1 MRDSSKS
8 TAIYNS
14 FKMLNLL
21 NSKPKTVGVFMKVI
35 RQPIVAVLGHVD
47 HGKTT
52 ILDKI
57 RGSAIAA
64 KEAGGITQHIGA
76 TEIPLETIKEICGG
90 LLKQLKAEIKIPG
103 LLFIDTP
110 GHEAFTTLRKRGGA
124 LADLAI
130 LVVDIIEGFK
140 PQTYEAIE
148 ILKTYKTPF
157 LVAANKIDK
166 IHGWIPFENY
176 PFSHSIQKQSD
187 KVKYELESKI
197 YEIVAKLNELGFN
210 ADRFDRVRDFTR
222 EVAIVPVSGKTGEG
236 IPELLMLLVG
246 LSQAFL
252 RRELEI
258 TPEMP
263 AKGTVLEVKEE
274 HGLGVTVDVI
284 IYDGHIKRGD
294 TIVVGSIESK
304 PIVTRVKALLKPRPL
319 EEIRFST
326 RKFINVKEVYAAS
339 GVKIAAPNL
348 ENALAG
354 SPLIV
359 ANKNVEKAV
368 EEVKK
373 EIEEIRIKTDKLG
386 LVLKA
391 DTLGSLEALVNMLK
405 RLNVPIRYADVGDIS
420 RKDVFEAENV
430 TDKKLACIIG
440 FNVRVRKDAEEL
452 AKKKGIKILT
462 GNIIYKIVEDYENYL
477 KEVEEEEKRK
487 IFEKLPRPAVIK
499 ILPGYVFRHSKPAI
513 VGIEVLAGTL
523 RKRVRLAKDGKII
536 GLVKDMQENRVSV
549 DEARKGKQLAIAI
562 DNAVVGRNVDEGD
575 ILYTFITREELEML
589 EKYKKFM
596 SEDEIEALEIIKTK
610 IR

>member
-1 MRDSSKS
+1 
-8 TAIYNS
+8 
-14 FKMLNLL
+14 
-21 NSKPKTVGVFMKVI
+21 MKVI

-130 LVVDIIEGFK
+130 LVVDVIEGFK

-148 ILKTYKTPF
+148 ILRTYRTPF

-176 PFSHSIQKQSD
+176 PFSHSIQKQND
-187 KVKYELESKI
+187 KVKYELESKV

-210 ADRFDRVRDFTR
+210 ADRFDRVRDFTK
-222 EVAIVPVSGKTGEG
+222 EVAIVPISGKTGEG

-252 RRELEI
+252 KRELEI

-263 AKGTVLEVKEE
+263 ARGTVLEVKEE
-274 HGLGVTVDVI
+274 HGLGVTIDVI

-294 TIVVGSIESK
+294 TIVVGSIEGE

-319 EEIRFST
+319 EEIRFSS
-326 RKFINVKEVYAAS
+326 RKFINVKEAYAAC
-339 GVKIAAPNL
+339 GVKIAAPKL

-359 ANKNVEKAV
+359 ANKDKKKAV
-368 EEVKK
+368 DEVRK
-373 EIEEIRIKTDKLG
+373 EIEEIKIKTDKLG

-405 RLNVPIRYADVGDIS
+405 KLDVPIRYADVGDIS

-430 TDKKLACIIG
+430 EDKKLACIIG
-440 FNVRVRKDAEEL
+440 FNVKVRKDAEEL
-452 AKKKGIKILT
+452 ARKKGIKILT
-462 GNIIYKIVEDYENYL
+462 GNIIYKLVEDYEEYL
-477 KEVEEEEKRK
+477 KELEEEEKRK

-499 ILPGYVFRHSKPAI
+499 ILPGFIFRHSKPAI

-523 RKRVRLAKDGKII
+523 RKRVRLAKDGRII

-596 SEDEIEALEIIKTK
+596 SEDEIEALNIIKSK
-610 IR
+610 MS

>member
-1 MRDSSKS
+1 
-8 TAIYNS
+8 
-14 FKMLNLL
+14 
-21 NSKPKTVGVFMKVI
+21 MKVI

-90 LLKQLKAEIKIPG
+90 LLRQLKAEIKIPG

-148 ILKTYKTPF
+148 ILRTYKTPF

-166 IHGWIPFENY
+166 IHGWLSFENY

-187 KVKYELESKI
+187 KVKYELESKV

-252 RRELEI
+252 KRELEI

-274 HGLGVTVDVI
+274 HGLGVTIDVI

-294 TIVVGSIESK
+294 TIVVGSIDSK

-319 EEIRFST
+319 EEIRFSS
-326 RKFINVKEVYAAS
+326 RKFINVKEAYAAC

-354 SPLIV
+354 SPIIV
-359 ANKNVEKAV
+359 ANKNIEKAV
-368 EEVKK
+368 EEVKR
-373 EIEEIRIKTDKLG
+373 EIEEIKIKTDKTG
-386 LVLKA
+386 VVLKA

-405 RLNVPIRYADVGDIS
+405 RLDVPIRYADVGDVS

-430 TDKKLACIIG
+430 DDRKFACIIG
-440 FNVRVRKDAEEL
+440 FNVKVRKDAEEL

-462 GNIIYKIVEDYENYL
+462 GNIIYKLVEDYEDYL
-477 KEVEEEEKRK
+477 KELEEEEKRK

-513 VGIEVLAGTL
+513 VGIEVIAGTL

-549 DEARKGKQLAIAI
+549 DEARKGRQLAIAI
-562 DNAVVGRNVDEGD
+562 DNAVVGRNIDEGD

-596 SEDEIEALEIIKTK
+596 NEDELEALEIIKSK
-610 IR
+610 MR

>member
-1 MRDSSKS
+1 
-8 TAIYNS
+8 
-14 FKMLNLL
+14 
-21 NSKPKTVGVFMKVI
+21 MKVI

-130 LVVDIIEGFK
+130 LVVDVIEGFK

-148 ILKTYKTPF
+148 ILRTYRTPF

-176 PFSHSIQKQSD
+176 PFSHSIQKQND
-187 KVKYELESKI
+187 KVKYELESKV

-210 ADRFDRVRDFTR
+210 ADRFDRVRDFTK

-252 RRELEI
+252 KRELEI

-263 AKGTVLEVKEE
+263 ARGTVLEVKEE
-274 HGLGVTVDVI
+274 HGLGVTIDVI

-294 TIVVGSIESK
+294 TIVVGSIEGE

-319 EEIRFST
+319 EEIRFSS
-326 RKFINVKEVYAAS
+326 RKFINVKEAYAAC
-339 GVKIAAPNL
+339 GVKIAAPKL

-359 ANKNVEKAV
+359 ANKDKKKAV
-368 EEVKK
+368 DEVRK
-373 EIEEIRIKTDKLG
+373 EIEEIKIRTDKLG

-405 RLNVPIRYADVGDIS
+405 KLDVPIRYADVGDIS

-430 TDKKLACIIG
+430 EDKKLACIIG
-440 FNVRVRKDAEEL
+440 FNVKVRKDAEEL

-462 GNIIYKIVEDYENYL
+462 GNIIYKLVEDYEEYL
-477 KEVEEEEKRK
+477 KELEEEEKRK

-499 ILPGYVFRHSKPAI
+499 ILPGFIFRHSKPAI

-523 RKRVRLAKDGKII
+523 RKRVRLAKDGRII

-596 SEDEIEALEIIKTK
+596 SEDEIEALNIIKSK
-610 IR
+610 MS

>member
-440 FNVRVRKDAEEL
+440 FNVKVRKDAEEL